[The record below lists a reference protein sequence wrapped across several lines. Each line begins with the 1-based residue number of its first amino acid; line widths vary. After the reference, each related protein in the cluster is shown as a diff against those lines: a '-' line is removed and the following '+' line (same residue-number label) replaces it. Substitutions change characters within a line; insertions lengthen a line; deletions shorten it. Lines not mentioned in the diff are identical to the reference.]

1 MHSSLDRRKFVQLTL
16 TGILQLYFLKTW
28 GQTAAASGSLPSLD
42 GFIAANETL
51 NPGNFQAVFQD
62 PTVKQEFFLFL
73 KNVFHI
79 YPEKKFFELI
89 TKLSNQHKSDQEIYQ
104 ALQAE
109 LKSIKPLLSEV
120 SYALP
125 ALKKQKKEIVDQTLQ
140 FMKGKKAISGY
151 LEIGSP
157 GRYIGTLKE
166 RIKVKGD
173 IVLVHSSAPSF
184 SPLDIA
190 ERGQLPK
197 IGRYLPLANYAPIA
211 CPENSFDLVTNYI
224 GFHHSPLSQLD
235 GFIDSI
241 HKILKPGGQL
251 ILRDHDVNSEKMNHM
266 VSLAHDVFNAGLKET
281 WETNHQEIRNFRS
294 LEQWIQILGQKGLK
308 YQGRVLYQ
316 TGDPTKNALMEFVK
330 V

>member
-1 MHSSLDRRKFVQLTL
+1 MKSSIDRRKFFQLTL

-28 GQTAAASGSLPSLD
+28 GQTASSQTMPDLA
-42 GFIAANETL
+42 GFIGANQSL
-51 NPGNFQAVFQD
+51 NPGNFQAVFSN

-79 YPEKKFFELI
+79 YPEKKFFALI
-89 TKLSNQHKSDQEIYQ
+89 TKLANQHKSDQEIYQ
-104 ALQAE
+104 ALQKE
-109 LKSIKPLLSEV
+109 LKSIKPLLSEL

-140 FMKGKKAISGY
+140 FLKGKKTISGY

-157 GRYIGTLKE
+157 GRYIGELKE

-173 IVLVHSSAPSF
+173 LVLVHTSAPSF

-197 IGRYLPLANYAPIA
+197 IGRYLPLSDYAPIA

-224 GFHHSPLSQLD
+224 GFHHSPLAQLD

-241 HKILKPGGQL
+241 QKILKPGGQL
-251 ILRDHDVNSEKMNHM
+251 ILRDHDVSSEQMNHM
-266 VSLAHDVFNAGLKET
+266 VSLAHDVFNAGLKES

-294 LEQWIQILGQKGLK
+294 LEQWVQILEKKGLK

-316 TGDPTKNALMEFVK
+316 AGDPTKNALMEFVK